1 MASADM
7 ATRLIPHYD
16 KEQHMGGGGGG
27 VVGGTMDIKLCKLIY
42 SYIYPLL
49 IHLNL
54 FVADYMN
61 DQHQDIRTWTILLK
75 KL

>member
-1 MASADM
+1 
-7 ATRLIPHYD
+7 
-16 KEQHMGGGGGG
+16 
-27 VVGGTMDIKLCKLIY
+27 MDIKLCKLIY
-42 SYIYPLL
+42 SYIYLLL

>member
-16 KEQHMGGGGGG
+16 KEQHMGEGGGG
-27 VVGGTMDIKLCKLIY
+27 GGTMDIKLCKLIY

>member
-27 VVGGTMDIKLCKLIY
+27 GGGGGVEPWI
-42 SYIYPLL
+42 
-49 IHLNL
+49 
-54 FVADYMN
+54 
-61 DQHQDIRTWTILLK
+61 
-75 KL
+75 